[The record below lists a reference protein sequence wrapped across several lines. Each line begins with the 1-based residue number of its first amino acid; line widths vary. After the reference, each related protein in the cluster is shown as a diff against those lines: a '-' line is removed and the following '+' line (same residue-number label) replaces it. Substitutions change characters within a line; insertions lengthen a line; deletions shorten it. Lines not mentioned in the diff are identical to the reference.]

1 MDHEQRTLT
10 AVPGLQ
16 VGHAHRSEARTG
28 CTVVLGPFTAAVEVS
43 GLATGSRELDA
54 LSLLHLV
61 PACDAVLLTGGSAF
75 GLAAA
80 EGVMGWL
87 EERGRGFSTPAARV
101 PIVPA
106 AVIYDLAVGRADV
119 RPDAALG
126 RAAAEAASTA
136 PVREGAVGVGA
147 GATVGKLRGAGQPAG
162 IGTWAERTD
171 GIVIGALAVVNAFG
185 DVLAGDGRILAGAR
199 DDRGGF
205 LDTARFLREHP
216 EELASAE
223 GSAAPRPGEST
234 TLAVVATDLPLSKR
248 ELMVLAR
255 QASRGLA
262 RRISPSGT
270 PFDGDLVFA
279 VSTGAHLGAGGTAG
293 GAEMGSGRE
302 PESASPLE
310 LLSVSL
316 RAQAALEQA
325 VERAVSGR
333 VPSEAPRG
341 SGGGGGEASGSGHA
355 SDGAGGVAGP

>member
-10 AVPGLQ
+10 AVPGLE

-54 LSLLHLV
+54 LSPLHLV
-61 PACDAVLLTGGSAF
+61 PACDALLLTGGSAF

-80 EGVMGWL
+80 DGVVGWL

-106 AVIYDLAVGRADV
+106 AVIYDLGVGRPDV

-136 PVREGAVGVGA
+136 PVREGAVGAGA

-162 IGTWAERTD
+162 VGTWAERTD
-171 GIVIGALAVVNAFG
+171 DIVIGALAVVNAFG

-248 ELMVLAR
+248 ELMMVAR

-279 VSTGAHLGAGGTAG
+279 VSTGAHLRGTAG
-293 GAEMGSGRE
+293 GTERDRGRE

-316 RAQAALEQA
+316 RAQAALERA
-325 VERAVSGR
+325 VERAVSGP
-333 VPSEAPRG
+333 VASDAPRA
-341 SGGGGGEASGSGHA
+341 SGPGGGEASGSGHA
-355 SDGAGGVAGP
+355 RDGAGGVAGP